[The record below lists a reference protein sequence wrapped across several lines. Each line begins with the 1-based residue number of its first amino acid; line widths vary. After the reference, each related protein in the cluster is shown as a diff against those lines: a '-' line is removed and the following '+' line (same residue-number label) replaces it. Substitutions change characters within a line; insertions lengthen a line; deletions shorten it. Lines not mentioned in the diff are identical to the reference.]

1 MILTKTDFVVELLCK
16 REALAAHL
24 ATVEDFIRE
33 ETQSL
38 EILKALDLALALEE
52 IDELDEL
59 ADELDASEDE
69 EAHDESI

>member
-38 EILKALDLALALEE
+38 EILKALDLALAL
-52 IDELDEL
+52 DELDGLDDL
-59 ADELDASEDE
+59 ADELDE
-69 EAHDESI
+69 EEGDDESI